1 MADRDAPKA
10 LVAYSDEVLESER
23 RSLIA
28 RISTLEPRVNTHRT
42 VLQQLEAE
50 LAADQ
55 NLLRE
60 IEELTERRPQL
71 RIERLDRELRGQ
83 RLREVAVEILRLRC
97 GSDAIHYR
105 EWFSLLRAE
114 GWEIR
119 SKNPVN
125 SFLTEI
131 GRATDVE
138 RVGHRTGMYR
148 LAAP

>member
-1 MADRDAPKA
+1 MGKRDGALA
-10 LVAYSDEVLESER
+10 LVSYSDEVLESER
-23 RSLIA
+23 RALMERIA
-28 RISTLEPRVNTHRT
+28 VLDRRVVAHRS

-50 LAADQ
+50 LASDQ
-55 NLLRE
+55 HLLRE

-83 RLREVAVEILRLRC
+83 RLREVAVEILRRR
-97 GSDAIHYR
+97 GGDDAIHYR

-131 GRATDVE
+131 GRTADVE

-148 LAAP
+148 LAV

>member
-1 MADRDAPKA
+1 MGKRDGDLA
-10 LVAYSDEVLESER
+10 LVSYSDEVLESER
-23 RSLIA
+23 RALMERIA
-28 RISTLEPRVNTHRT
+28 VLDRRVDAHRS

-50 LAADQ
+50 LASDQ
-55 NLLRE
+55 HLLRE

-83 RLREVAVEILRLRC
+83 RLREVAVEVLRRR
-97 GSDAIHYR
+97 GGDDAIHYR

-131 GRATDVE
+131 GRTADVE

-148 LAAP
+148 LAA

>member
-1 MADRDAPKA
+1 MGKRDGALA
-10 LVAYSDEVLESER
+10 LVSYSDEVLESER
-23 RSLIA
+23 RALMERIA
-28 RISTLEPRVNTHRT
+28 VLDRRVDAHRS

-50 LAADQ
+50 LASDQ
-55 NLLRE
+55 HLLRE

-83 RLREVAVEILRLRC
+83 RLREVAVEILRRR
-97 GSDAIHYR
+97 GGDDAIHYR

-131 GRATDVE
+131 GRTADVE

-148 LAAP
+148 LAV

>member
-1 MADRDAPKA
+1 MGKRDGALA
-10 LVAYSDEVLESER
+10 LVSYSDEVLESER
-23 RSLIA
+23 RALMERIA
-28 RISTLEPRVNTHRT
+28 VLDRRVVAHRS

-50 LAADQ
+50 LASDQ
-55 NLLRE
+55 HLLRE

-71 RIERLDRELRGQ
+71 RIERLERELRGQ
-83 RLREVAVEILRLRC
+83 RLREVAVEILRRR
-97 GSDAIHYR
+97 GGDDAIHYR

-131 GRATDVE
+131 GRTADVE

-148 LAAP
+148 LAV

>member
-1 MADRDAPKA
+1 MGKRDGALA
-10 LVAYSDEVLESER
+10 LVSYSDEVLESER
-23 RSLIA
+23 RALMERIA
-28 RISTLEPRVNTHRT
+28 VLDRRVEAHRS

-50 LAADQ
+50 LASDQ
-55 NLLRE
+55 HLLRE

-83 RLREVAVEILRLRC
+83 RLREVAVEILRRR
-97 GSDAIHYR
+97 GGDDAIHYR

-131 GRATDVE
+131 GRTADVE

-148 LAAP
+148 LAA

>member
-1 MADRDAPKA
+1 MGKRDGALA
-10 LVAYSDEVLESER
+10 LVSYSDEVLESER
-23 RSLIA
+23 RALMERIA
-28 RISTLEPRVNTHRT
+28 VLDRRVEAHRS

-50 LAADQ
+50 LASDQ
-55 NLLRE
+55 HLLRE

-83 RLREVAVEILRLRC
+83 RLREVAVEILRRR
-97 GSDAIHYR
+97 GGDDAIHYR

-131 GRATDVE
+131 GRTADVE

-148 LAAP
+148 LAV

>member
-1 MADRDAPKA
+1 MGKRDGALA
-10 LVAYSDEVLESER
+10 LVSYSDEVLESER
-23 RSLIA
+23 RALMERIA
-28 RISTLEPRVNTHRT
+28 VLDRRVEAHRS

-50 LAADQ
+50 LASDQ
-55 NLLRE
+55 HLLRE

-83 RLREVAVEILRLRC
+83 RPREVAVEILRRR
-97 GSDAIHYR
+97 GGDDAIHYR

-131 GRATDVE
+131 GRTADVE

-148 LAAP
+148 LAV

>member
-1 MADRDAPKA
+1 MGKRDGALA
-10 LVAYSDEVLESER
+10 LVSYSDEVLESER
-23 RSLIA
+23 RALMERIA
-28 RISTLEPRVNTHRT
+28 VLDRRVEAHRS

-50 LAADQ
+50 LASDQ
-55 NLLRE
+55 HLLRE

-83 RLREVAVEILRLRC
+83 RLREVAVEILRRR
-97 GSDAIHYR
+97 GGDDAIHYR

-119 SKNPVN
+119 SKTPVN

-131 GRATDVE
+131 GRTADVE

-148 LAAP
+148 LAV

>member
-1 MADRDAPKA
+1 M
-10 LVAYSDEVLESER
+10 
-23 RSLIA
+23 
-28 RISTLEPRVNTHRT
+28 
-42 VLQQLEAE
+42 LQQLEAE
-50 LAADQ
+50 LASDQ
-55 NLLRE
+55 HLLRE

-83 RLREVAVEILRLRC
+83 RLREVAVEILRRR
-97 GSDAIHYR
+97 GGDDAIHYR

-131 GRATDVE
+131 GRTADVE

-148 LAAP
+148 LAV